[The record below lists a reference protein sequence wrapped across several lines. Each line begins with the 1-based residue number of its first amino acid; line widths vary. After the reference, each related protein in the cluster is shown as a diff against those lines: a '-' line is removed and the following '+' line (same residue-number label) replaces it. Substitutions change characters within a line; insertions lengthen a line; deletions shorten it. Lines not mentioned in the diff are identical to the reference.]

1 MYQANPTKRA
11 PARPVTAAN
20 DRQRDG
26 VEYCL
31 DVWADWMRKDDR
43 DLGIQRQKGESDGDP
58 AEARHFNDIAEATD
72 AMMQSLILRHRWAI
86 WKKFGVSTV
95 WRFPNADLAE
105 SFAEAVAALEPLL
118 RKNLATRMQ
127 FG

>member
-1 MYQANPTKRA
+1 MFNATAKRVPRKIEA
-11 PARPVTAAN
+11 MN

-26 VEYCL
+26 TEYCL
-31 DVWADWMRKDDR
+31 DVWAAWMRKDDR
-43 DLGIQRQKGESDGDP
+43 DLGIKGSRGESEGD
-58 AEARHFNDIAEATD
+58 AAAARRDNEIAEATE

-86 WKKFGVSTV
+86 WKKFGITTA

-105 SFAEAVAALEPLL
+105 SYVEAVAALEPLL
-118 RKNLATRMQ
+118 RKNVATRMQ